1 MKIPI
6 SHSVLCVLALLLPG
20 LSGCAKGCGQ
30 RDTSATALLSQVE
43 EFRLENGMQWLL
55 VQREGAPVFTGMV
68 SVKVGGIEEPPGKAG
83 LAHMFEH
90 MAFKGSAEIGV
101 NDRAAEA
108 AVLDEMRAL
117 DRQITQ
123 ARAAAVAD
131 HTVKALLAK
140 REALAKTGQQY
151 VVNNEVWRIFQ
162 EHGAAE
168 LNAFTSEDQ
177 TAYYARMPS
186 DALGVW
192 IYLTSEIVGRPVLRE
207 FYAERSVVMEER
219 RSSVDNS
226 PSGKLYEALL
236 ATAYTTSPYRESTIG
251 SMQALEGLTMEDAEA
266 FHAAYYRPERMIGVI
281 VGNFDLSRA
290 KKDIRRF
297 WGALSAG
304 SAPMA
309 VFPKEPPQEAERTV
323 EVIFDAGPRIML
335 AYHKPTLPHRDDY
348 IFDAIQYILC
358 GGESGR
364 LVRAL
369 EQELRIARS
378 VVCWTGSPGARLNNL
393 FMISAEPVGTH
404 TMAEVLTAI
413 EAVLARLRRE
423 LVAGEELVKV
433 RTNLR
438 AAFLWDLNSSESL
451 ANQLAY
457 FQTML
462 GDWRYVVNHGK
473 IMDTITGE
481 DVRRVAADYLNVR
494 QRTVATL
501 RRPE

>member
-6 SHSVLCVLALLLPG
+6 SHSVLCILVASFLG
-20 LSGCAKGCGQ
+20 VSGCAKGCGKG
-30 RDTSATALLSQVE
+30 DPSAVALLSQVK

-55 VQREGAPVFTGMV
+55 VQRDGAPVFTGMI
-68 SVKVGGIEEPPGKAG
+68 SVKVGGLEEPPGKAG

-90 MAFKGSAEIGV
+90 MAFKGNAEIGV
-101 NDRAAEA
+101 SDHAAEA
-108 AVLDEMRAL
+108 VVLEEIRAL

-123 ARAAAVAD
+123 VRTASAAD
-131 HTVKALLAK
+131 DTVRDLLAK
-140 REALAKTGQQY
+140 REAAAKAGQQH

-168 LNAFTSEDQ
+168 LNAFTSKDH

-186 DALGVW
+186 DALGIW
-192 IYLTSEIVGRPVLRE
+192 TYLTSEIVGRPVMRE

-226 PSGKLYEALL
+226 PSGKLFEALL

-266 FHAAYYRPERMIGVI
+266 FHAAYYRPSRMTGVI
-281 VGNFDLSRA
+281 VGNFDLTRA
-290 KKDIRRF
+290 KTLIRRF
-297 WGALSAG
+297 WGALPAG
-304 SAPMA
+304 AAPMA
-309 VFPKEPPQEAERTV
+309 AFPTEPPQEAERTV
-323 EVIFDAGPRIML
+323 EVIFDAGPRVML

-348 IFDAIQYILC
+348 VFDAIQYMLC

-364 LVRAL
+364 LVRVL

-378 VVCWTGSPGARLNNL
+378 VVCWTGSPGARLDNL
-393 FMISAEPVGTH
+393 FMISAEPVGEH
-404 TMAEVLTAI
+404 TTAEVLTAI
-413 EAVLARLRRE
+413 ESVLVRLRQE
-423 LVAGEELVKV
+423 LVAGEELMKA

-438 AAFLWDLNSSESL
+438 AAFLWDLNDSESL
-451 ANQLAY
+451 ANQLAF

-462 GDWRYVVNHGK
+462 GDWRYVVDHGK

-481 DVRRVAADYLNVR
+481 DVRRVAAAYLNVR